1 MKSAVARR
9 YAKALFDVLDQQGL
23 EPARKALIGLGQA
36 YRESPPLRHAMA
48 SPAFAESEKVAVL
61 SEVAQR
67 LGCPD
72 VGKNF
77 LTQLIKN
84 NRVPFLAD
92 IAEAFG
98 RLVDEAKARQ
108 PVGVWSAAA
117 LPPAEQEQIRATLRQ
132 ALRRDVE
139 VEFHTES
146 GCLGG
151 LQIRI
156 GSTVVDSTI
165 RGRLRA
171 IQGLLTK
178 E

>member
-9 YAKALFDVLDQQGL
+9 YAKALFDLLDQQGL
-23 EPARKALIGLGQA
+23 EPAHTALVGLGQA
-36 YRESPPLRHAMA
+36 YRDSSALRHAMA
-48 SPAFAESEKVAVL
+48 SPAFAEQDKVAVL
-61 SEVAQR
+61 SEVAHR
-67 LGCPD
+67 LGCPAI
-72 VGKNF
+72 GKSF

-84 NRVPFLAD
+84 NRVPFLSA

-98 RLVDEAKARQ
+98 TLVDEAKARQ
-108 PVGVWSAAA
+108 PVGVWSATA
-117 LPPAEQEQIRATLRQ
+117 LSPSEQEQIRGKLRETLR
-132 ALRRDVE
+132 REVD

-146 GCLGG
+146 RFLGG

-165 RGRLRA
+165 RGRLCA
-171 IQGLLTK
+171 IRSLLTK